1 MMTHYQAGI
10 LAAIPA
16 HAEYLFFR
24 LQHETS
30 DQELKTALD
39 AMNRLRDDDR
49 LVFGL
54 GHDLCQR
61 LGLDIPHLKKFSM
74 NLLPDMAAAKNT
86 DNTNADVW
94 CWIRADERG
103 DLVDLQR
110 QLEAHLAPHFSL
122 CHQVSAFRFQGGRD
136 LTGYED
142 GTENP
147 VAEDALITAFIDDP
161 KSMLHGSSFV
171 AVQQWQHQMHKFHAM
186 ESIQQDHMIGRR
198 KTDNE
203 ELEDAPESAHVK
215 RTAQESFTPEA
226 FILRRSMPWAQKSQ
240 AGLLF
245 TAFAT
250 SFDAFEAQFRRMQGQ
265 EDSIVDAIFQIS
277 EPLNTHYFWCPGIRN
292 GKLNLTD
299 IQTAN

>member
-1 MMTHYQAGI
+1 MMTQYQAGI

-30 DQELKTALD
+30 VQELKNALD
-39 AMNRLRDDDR
+39 AINLLRDSDQ
-49 LVFGL
+49 LVLGL

-61 LGLDIPHLKKFSM
+61 LGLTIPHLKNFSM
-74 NLLPDMAAAKNT
+74 RLLPDMAAAKNT
-86 DNTNADVW
+86 HNTNADIW
-94 CWIRADERG
+94 CWIRTDERG

-122 CHQVSAFRFQGGRD
+122 FHQVSAFRFQGGRD

-147 VAEDALITAFIDDP
+147 VAEAALSTAFIDAP
-161 KSMLHGSSFV
+161 KSVLHGSSFV
-171 AVQQWQHQMHKFHAM
+171 AVQQWQHQMQKFYAM
-186 ESIQQDHMIGRR
+186 ESIQQDHIIGRR
-198 KTDNE
+198 KSDNE
-203 ELEDAPESAHVK
+203 ELDDAPESAHVK

-226 FILRRSMPWAQKSQ
+226 FILRRSMPWAQQSQ

-250 SFDAFEAQFRRMQGQ
+250 SFDAFEAQFRRMLGQ

-277 EPLNTHYFWCPGIRN
+277 QPLNTHYFWCPGIRN
-292 GKLNLTD
+292 GKLNLPD
-299 IQTAN
+299 IQPEG